1 MRATLNPKPPQ
12 NPPKRSPRIKGDIP
26 SFSQRGEV
34 PAFLNGLYAFHD
46 GIILAPLYAP
56 YQQGQPIPFGALWT
70 VTLTNGGDTQAL
82 TPIPYYLAGA
92 AGVPIAAQNKW

>member
-1 MRATLNPKPPQ
+1 MSNCAAAPP
-12 NPPKRSPRIKGDIP
+12 RSPTVP

-46 GIILAPLYAP
+46 GVILAPLYAP
-56 YQQGQPIPFGALWT
+56 YQQGQPIQFGALWT
-70 VTLTNGGDTQAL
+70 VTLTNGGGDKQAL
-82 TPIPYYLAGA
+82 TPIAYYLAGA